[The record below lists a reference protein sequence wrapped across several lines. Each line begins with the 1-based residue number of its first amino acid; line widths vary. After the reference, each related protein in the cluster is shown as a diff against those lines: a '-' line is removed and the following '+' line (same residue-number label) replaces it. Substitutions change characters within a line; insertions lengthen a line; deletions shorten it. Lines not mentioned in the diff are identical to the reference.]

1 MTLPS
6 KQKTLPEYF
15 AEQQARDER
24 LLTAVEAL
32 TATIGKQQA
41 VFDGISAAL
50 KTLGDKQ
57 DALAKRVPE
66 LPAELQKQLASI
78 ADGQK
83 AVVDAQT
90 IIRSGIAELGKRT
103 EILPTVRTDID
114 NLISK
119 AKPAEAV
126 SLKPVLD
133 SIECLG
139 QKLATPQVLNL
150 PSIEDKLD
158 ALLSRASTGGV
169 GAPAELLSAVNEVR
183 EALGLEPVALDTGA
197 VAPAQSAQMAAL
209 APQPAAEPPA
219 SPPAQDPYG
228 QLEAGTQALLS
239 EAGYTDTAS
248 VAAAPDSALLAI
260 KGIAKTK
267 LAEIRALI
275 PAQGSDQ

>member
-32 TATIGKQQA
+32 TATIGKQQ
-41 VFDGISAAL
+41 
-50 KTLGDKQ
+50 
-57 DALAKRVPE
+57 
-66 LPAELQKQLASI
+66 AELQKQLASI

-114 NLISK
+114 NLIGK
-119 AKPAEAV
+119 FKPAEAI

-133 SIECLG
+133 GIEGLG

-158 ALLSRASTGGV
+158 ALLSRASTGGA
-169 GAPAELLSAVNEVR
+169 GTPAELLSAVNEVR

-197 VAPAQSAQMAAL
+197 VAPAQSAQRAAL
-209 APQPAAEPPA
+209 APQPAAEPLA

-239 EAGYTDTAS
+239 EAGYTDTVS